1 MSEVLKAVTGI
12 AALIAGQ
19 GKKEDKG
26 HVDAKGDKRVA
37 VAAQLDRRKVDR
49 AGDYEGHLMVSIE
62 GSDADFKRTPL
73 CTVLVVDVSGS
84 MGGEKLRL
92 LKETASKI
100 AKNLTD
106 TDEIAIVAFASHVE
120 TVLERTSAANKEKVL
135 AAISRLRATTMTNMS
150 GGFMQGLRQVN
161 EKFKGVK
168 RIMLLTDGMANEGIK
183 DHEELVGMVK
193 GRDSSGTLSTF
204 GFGTDCDQE
213 LLADMAKAGGGNYYF
228 ISEADIKN
236 VFARELG
243 GMLSCIGQNIEVRIR
258 PNKGGE
264 VLEVLNDFTVDD
276 SDGVAVVNA
285 EDLFAGET
293 KHVLVRLRVARPDG
307 KPKARPFSV
316 AHVEVSW
323 DSVKSKKHEKLELNP
338 KVTFVKEKDADEEP
352 VLEVAEQVALIE
364 AANAQIAAVE
374 AAERGDFDGARG
386 ILRGTQAAFAGLVD
400 RGSDSVKGL
409 VGTMGASA
417 RGFTA
422 QRYTAAYGSTV
433 SNAASNATKFRKAAG
448 DGAEFLSS
456 NVQGTQSMDALE
468 ADFTDDDDA
477 NLDPPDL
484 GDDMT
489 IDPLPGDYDAAG
501 GQDGWANQNG
511 EALWTDGEGNP
522 LTEIPSIDIPAND
535 AECTGGDWRKCPCAS
550 CTARQTLEHIRN
562 RPVPVI
568 RPARPPITSP
578 GFPSPGR
585 PDAAPEKPKL
595 KPCTGGAKCR
605 CEQCMML
612 AALKLCGG
620 DAATCVCPHHK
631 MMRERQVEA
640 VSKFAKRSR
649 RWK

>member
-12 AALIAGQ
+12 AALIAGK

-26 HVDAKGDKRVA
+26 HVDAKGDKRIA
-37 VAAQLDRRKVDR
+37 AAAQLDRRRVDK
-49 AGDYEGHLMVSIE
+49 AEDYEGHLMVSIE
-62 GSDADFKRTPL
+62 GSDADFKRTPI
-73 CTVLVVDVSGS
+73 CTVLVLDVSLS
-84 MGGEKLRL
+84 MAGEKLEQ
-92 LKETASKI
+92 LKATARKI
-100 AKNLTD
+100 AQNLTD
-106 TDEIAIVAFASHVE
+106 KDEIAIVAFSSHVE
-120 TVLERTSAANKEKVL
+120 TVLERTSAANREAIL
-135 AAISRLRATTMTNMS
+135 AAISRLHTMGCTNMS

-168 RIMLLTDGMANEGIK
+168 RIMLLTDGQANEGIK
-183 DHEELVGMVK
+183 DHEGLTGMVK
-193 GRDSSGTLSTF
+193 GRDSSCSLSTF

-228 ISEADIKN
+228 ISGEDIKN

-243 GMLSCIGQNIEVRIR
+243 GMLSCIGQNLEVRIQ

-276 SDGVAVVNA
+276 KDGVAVINA

-293 KHVLVRLRVARPDG
+293 KHVLVKLRVARPSG

-316 AHVEVSW
+316 AHVTVSW
-323 DSVKSKKHEKLELNP
+323 DGVKSKKHEKLELNP
-338 KVTFVKEKDADEEP
+338 KVTFAKEADAEP

-364 AANAQIAAVE
+364 AANAQLAAVE

-386 ILRGTQAAFAGLVD
+386 ILRGTQAAFAGLVN
-400 RGSDSVKGL
+400 RGSESVKGL

-417 RGFTA
+417 KGFTA
-422 QRYTAAYGSTV
+422 ATYNATYGSTV
-433 SNAASNATKFRKAAG
+433 SNAAVGAKKFRKAAG
-448 DGAEFLSS
+448 DGEAFLSS
-456 NVQGTQSMDALE
+456 NVAGTESMDSLE
-468 ADFTDDDDA
+468 ADFTNDDDMNVDT
-477 NLDPPDL
+477 PDI
-484 GDDMT
+484 GDVGGL
-489 IDPLPGDYDAAG
+489 DPLPGDYDAV
-501 GQDGWANQNG
+501 QDGWANQNG
-511 EALWTDGEGNP
+511 EALWTDENGNP
-522 LTEIPSIDIPAND
+522 VTDIPSIDIPEND

-568 RPARPPITSP
+568 RPVRPPITSP

-595 KPCTGGAKCR
+595 KP
-605 CEQCMML
+605 L
-612 AALKLCGG
+612 G
-620 DAATCVCPHHK
+620 DK
-631 MMRERQVEA
+631 DK
-640 VSKFAKRSR
+640 SKFAKRSK